1 MRGEREMKKKW
12 KLILGAIILL
22 GSIGFVFTHMT
33 QGLNV
38 VVLKVKAKEF
48 TRSFTEEGVVASVG
62 ECRIQSLYPAKID
75 RLLVK
80 EGDTVEAGQ
89 LLVVLDDAELKYSL
103 AELEATYNGLNVE
116 LEQARENQA
125 QAERNYQRVVRL
137 YEAEVAAEVE
147 LEEAQSRLNQAK
159 TAVAG
164 IEAKQQALLS
174 QMERLRHQRAAY
186 RIYAPTSGIV
196 SDLAAEENGLTGPQ
210 VPLLTL
216 LNREGKQVETRI
228 LTRDVNTISPGMQVN
243 LTFKLTE
250 QDLKFP
256 GEVTAIAPYAESSL
270 SSLGLEEER
279 VKVTIAP
286 EFPAGVKIDPG
297 YKLDVEFIAEVIPD
311 ALVVPK
317 TALFT
322 YAGKDALFVV
332 EGEQVQIRQVE
343 TGAETRREI
352 VITSGLQAGDLVIL
366 DPQLAGLAEGAKVSY
381 QISDSQI

>member
-1 MRGEREMKKKW
+1 MKKKW

-48 TRSFTEEGVVASVG
+48 TRSFTEEGVVASIG

-174 QMERLRHQRAAY
+174 QMERLRHQ
-186 RIYAPTSGIV
+186 
-196 SDLAAEENGLTGPQ
+196 
-210 VPLLTL
+210 
-216 LNREGKQVETRI
+216 
-228 LTRDVNTISPGMQVN
+228 
-243 LTFKLTE
+243 
-250 QDLKFP
+250 
-256 GEVTAIAPYAESSL
+256 
-270 SSLGLEEER
+270 
-279 VKVTIAP
+279 
-286 EFPAGVKIDPG
+286 
-297 YKLDVEFIAEVIPD
+297 
-311 ALVVPK
+311 
-317 TALFT
+317 
-322 YAGKDALFVV
+322 
-332 EGEQVQIRQVE
+332 
-343 TGAETRREI
+343 
-352 VITSGLQAGDLVIL
+352 
-366 DPQLAGLAEGAKVSY
+366 
-381 QISDSQI
+381 